1 MSRYCARQFVDF
13 PDDERAWAV
22 DDQFLFGSDVP
33 VAPVLEPGA
42 RGREV
47 YLPAGARWT
56 HAWTGAE
63 HEGGA
68 VVTADA
74 PLADIPVYLRD
85 GATVPV
91 AAAEGG

>member
-1 MSRYCARQFVDF
+1 VGG
-13 PDDERAWAV
+13 
-22 DDQFLFGSDVP
+22 DDQFMFGSDVL
-33 VAPVLEPGA
+33 VAPVLEPG
-42 RGREV
+42 
-47 YLPAGARWT
+47 WT

-74 PLADIPVYLRD
+74 PLADIPVYLRE
-85 GATVPV
+85 GATGPV

>member
-1 MSRYCARQFVDF
+1 M
-13 PDDERAWAV
+13 
-22 DDQFLFGSDVP
+22 L

-47 YLPAGARWT
+47 YLPEGARWT

-63 HEGGA
+63 HKGGS
-68 VVTADA
+68 VLTEDA
-74 PLADIPVYLRD
+74 PLAGIPVYLRD